1 MERSILMLKTTGPRL
16 FGTFL
21 GCIVLVVLLLTLN
34 PFCLVPST
42 QVIFT
47 FHSTLD
53 NFSPISCCSFPLDS
67 SIVWQLRA
75 VGLFC

>member
-1 MERSILMLKTTGPRL
+1 MERSIRMLKTTGAGL

-21 GCIVLVVLLLTLN
+21 GYVVLVILLFTLN
-34 PFCLVPST
+34 PFCLVHST

-53 NFSPISCCSFPLDS
+53 NFSPISCYSFPLDS

-75 VGLFC
+75 VALFC